1 VVGCFAYCECGYEE
15 VIPDG
20 YVPVAIRSLCTRP
33 GPPPCS
39 MSTPSSSLSP
49 AACPAASGP
58 LAPPPPNRE
67 RHISGATV
75 TGRPTIDDDDDAR
88 TGSNATRCD
97 LISNAER
104 VCGSIR
110 AVDRV
115 GG

>member
-1 VVGCFAYCECGYEE
+1 MRRAAATDRTVSWEPPDASKRLFLHAPRPPSLLHEHAIKFAFAGRVPGRVG
-15 VIPDG
+15 
-20 YVPVAIRSLCTRP
+20 
-33 GPPPCS
+33 
-39 MSTPSSSLSP
+39 SSG
-49 AACPAASGP
+49 AAAAD
-58 LAPPPPNRE
+58 RE